1 MAVPNIFANVTTS
14 IPLSQLDTNF
24 ATAVV
29 LGNTSVYLG
38 NTTTTL
44 GNVTL
49 ANANVT
55 TALTIAGASGTSG
68 QVLTSGGANTA
79 PTWTTIAASAA
90 TPTALGTVYGKM
102 DNASPYNTST
112 GYQAGASTTAGSNVF
127 MGYQAGYTNVSGSN
141 ITAVGFQAGYSY
153 NGSSTQY
160 TFIGDRAGYSTVSG
174 AGGIT
179 AVGAMALYTN
189 TTGSGNIAVGGYD
202 TVSSTQ
208 SALKL
213 NTTGSNN
220 TAVGV
225 GALASNTTASNQ
237 VAIGYQAGYS
247 ATTQGDYTFVG
258 YRAGKNTTTNGN
270 ASAFGS
276 NALRDNTTGY
286 QITAIGD
293 GALIANTSG
302 FKNIAIGTNSLAAM
316 VSGSSNTSVGA
327 ASGGSCTGGSNTL
340 IGADTGS
347 NLTSGNVNTFVGR
360 NAGQV
365 FTTGSYNTH
374 IGYATSGSGAGQGSE
389 IVITGGP
396 NGATGKGGDTG
407 FITPNGGPMF
417 QGNNA
422 GSWST
427 VSDRRLKK
435 NIVDNN
441 EGLNKIAQI
450 QVRNFEYRIEEEIT
464 DLPKEQ
470 VIKKTGIQFGVI
482 AQELQA
488 VLPDCVTEQSTGVL
502 TIDSDN
508 LTWYLINAVK
518 ELKVELDALKA
529 KVA

>member
-1 MAVPNIFANVTTS
+1 MTNAVNIAG
-14 IPLSQLDTNF
+14 
-24 ATAVV
+24 
-29 LGNTSVYLG
+29 LGG
-38 NTTTTL
+38 
-44 GNVTL
+44 
-49 ANANVT
+49 
-55 TALTIAGASGTSG
+55 ALTVTSG
-68 QVLTSGGANTA
+68 VVNFSST
-79 PTWTTIAASAA
+79 PTVNSSPIGASAA
-90 TPTALGTVYGKM
+90 TPTVAGTVFG
-102 DNASPYNTST
+102 NTTPGSGT
-112 GYQAGASTTAGSNVF
+112 ENCAGGYQALNVATGIKNCAFGTYAGFQISTGTYNTLMGGNSGAGITSGGSNV
-127 MGYQAGYTNVSGSN
+127 G
-141 ITAVGFQAGYSY
+141 IGF
-153 NGSSTQY
+153 T
-160 TFIGDRAGYSTVSG
+160 
-174 AGGIT
+174 
-179 AVGAMALYTN
+179 
-189 TTGSGNIAVGGYD
+189 
-202 TVSSTQ
+202 
-208 SALKL
+208 
-213 NTTGSNN
+213 
-220 TAVGV
+220 
-225 GALASNTTASNQ
+225 ALASNTTASNT
-237 VAIGYQAGYS
+237 VAVGFEAGYS
-247 ATTQGDYTFVG
+247 VTTAGDYTFVG
-258 YRAGKNTTTNGN
+258 YRAGKNTTTSGN

-293 GALIANTSG
+293 GALSSNTSG

-316 VSGSSNTSVGA
+316 GSGSSNTSVGA
-327 ASGGSCTGGSNTL
+327 ASGGSSTGGSNTL
-340 IGADTGS
+340 IGADTGAS
-347 NLTSGNVNTFVGR
+347 LTSGSVNTFVGR
-360 NAGQV
+360 YAGQT

-374 IGYATSGSGAGQGSE
+374 IGYATVASGAGQGSE
-389 IVITGGP
+389 IVISGGP

-470 VIKKTGIQFGVI
+470 VIKKAGIQFGVI

-518 ELKVELDALKA
+518 ELKAELDALKT